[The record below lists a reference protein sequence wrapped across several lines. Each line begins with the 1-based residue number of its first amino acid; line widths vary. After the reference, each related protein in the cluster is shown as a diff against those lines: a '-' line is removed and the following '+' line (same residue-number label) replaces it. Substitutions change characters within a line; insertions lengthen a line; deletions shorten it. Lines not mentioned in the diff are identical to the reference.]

1 MGIIK
6 VVSISLTEDTEI
18 LGTAIQDR
26 LDEIVALSESQIHTV
41 VVTLRQKLCITAR
54 EEAEIAK
61 IMSNNQK
68 ARFLIVL
75 IRGRSYS
82 VLLNFLDTI
91 TEIFKEEGKSLTSS
105 IYASFDRKKQKNNVK
120 YKCGYCN
127 IKEHVM
133 PHDIADYLWQKQQ
146 IKPKLYRYMV
156 GPKDKEIKENDLWKI
171 LFTEC
176 NTVTH
181 VNYIQKYL
189 KKDNLYGHLADEI
202 SAQGFPIQCSCSRM
216 KMKQCL
222 NLRASHESL
231 GNFSTPANNVEDSSR
246 NSLSHMTDTRPA
258 CPKRERNVFRCF
270 TCCARKDTTAPK
282 DDSYSLT
289 GLTTEPDSL

>member
-6 VVSISLTEDTEI
+6 AVSISLTEDTEI

-82 VLLNFLDTI
+82 VLLDFLDTI

-146 IKPKLYRYMV
+146 IKPKLYKYIV

-202 SAQGFPIQCSCSRM
+202 SAQGLPIQCSCSRM

-231 GNFSTPANNVEDSSR
+231 GNFSTLANNVEDSSR

-258 CPKRERNVFRCF
+258 CCF